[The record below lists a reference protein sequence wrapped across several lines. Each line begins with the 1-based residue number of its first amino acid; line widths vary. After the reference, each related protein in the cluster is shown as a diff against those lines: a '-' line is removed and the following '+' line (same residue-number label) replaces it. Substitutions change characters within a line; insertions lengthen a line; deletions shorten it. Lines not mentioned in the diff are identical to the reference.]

1 MSLLEQLFQW
11 QHDLSHL
18 SAEITLVLGAVLVLI
33 VGLFNPARWIIKA
46 VTAVALIATLLHLTD
61 GGHELFEGF
70 LEPSRLAL
78 LTTDLLVISTIVLLI
93 FPVESSQ
100 RSSYYFILLVIV
112 LGCVFMMEAQHLLL
126 IYLAIEIVSY
136 GSYILTNF
144 SFKRSAHEAGIKY
157 LLFGGVSSAVML
169 FGISILY
176 GTSGGLLVSGLSI
189 ESPYEIMGFCM
200 FLIGVLFKISA
211 VPMHIWVPSVYQ
223 AAPVD
228 TTAFFTVVPKL
239 AGLVLLHNVLARVG
253 WGSELVLVIGM
264 VTILVGTLG
273 ALRQTNFRRLLA
285 YGAIAHSGFL
295 IPLVVLDVDSSL
307 FIWYATIYMIMNLG
321 VFFAAKVMESNGVES
336 IEDYTGLG
344 KKIPILGVGV
354 TLILIALVGLP
365 PTAGFTAKW
374 FLFSALWSEYQL
386 NSDPLILTYLLVAVF
401 ASVLALFY
409 YLRIPYHLFLKDG
422 SSEKGINQLSQM
434 VVFTFGLLLLVLFF
448 VPNLLNLLT

>member
-18 SAEITLVLGAVLVLI
+18 SAEITLALGAVLVLI

-46 VTAVALIATLLHLTD
+46 VMAVALIATLLHLTD
-61 GGHELFEGF
+61 GDQELFEGF

-78 LTTDLLVISTIVLLI
+78 LTTDVLVLATLVLLV
-93 FPVESSQ
+93 FPLAANQ
-100 RSSYYFILLVIV
+100 RSSYYFILLIIL
-112 LGCVFMMEAQHLLL
+112 LGAIFMMQSQHLLL
-126 IYLAIEIVSY
+126 IYLAVEIVSY

-176 GTSGGLLVSGLSI
+176 GTSGGLLISGLSI

-211 VPMHIWVPSVYQ
+211 VPMHIWVPNVYQ
-223 AAPVD
+223 EAPGD
-228 TTAFFTVVPKL
+228 TTAFLTIVPKL

-321 VFFAAKVMESNGVES
+321 VFYAAKIMEQNGVES

-374 FLFSALWSEYQL
+374 LLFSALWSEYQL
-386 NSDPLILTYLLVAVF
+386 NSDPILLTYLLVAVF
-401 ASVLALFY
+401 ATAIALFY
-409 YLRIPYHLFLKDG
+409 YLRIPYFMFLKEGAADY
-422 SSEKGINQLSQM
+422 SLVLSRQL
-434 VVFTFGLLLLVLFF
+434 VVLLFGVFLLVIFF
-448 VPNLLNLLT
+448 APGILNLLI